1 MNRNMIDKKLE
12 KKSKENERSNKNNEE
27 CDEKIEFDLFDLLD
41 WLNLIERILC
51 IGFVI
56 CGLAKMIF
64 EFCFHFL
71 N

>member
-1 MNRNMIDKKLE
+1 MIDKKLE
-12 KKSKENERSNKNNEE
+12 KKSKENERSNEE
-27 CDEKIEFDLFDLLD
+27 CDEKIEFDLLDLY
-41 WLNLIERILC
+41 NLIEGILC

-56 CGLAKMIF
+56 CGYAKMIF